1 MSVHYILTNIFLNG
15 LKKKKKKPNKNQTG
29 LSALQF

>member
-1 MSVHYILTNIFLNG
+1 MPVHYILTDIFLNG
-15 LKKKKKKPNKNQTG
+15 FFKKPNEKQTG